1 MCSQEMALPNQCS
14 VIVATSIQDISN
26 EQYVVDSSGDR
37 CSVNMVYGVRLLRRA
52 FYQMLLCGDGGT
64 VAATCSVWWC
74 TVPGCTLVSSWCTL
88 INGVLVTSDNWYR
101 LWFVPLH
108 PYSVGR
114 MQWLDEHWCR
124 FRHWFSCEQYCQQC
138 HSDHTSTPI
147 ASSLK
152 TGPVSRPRLWR
163 TLVTL

>member
-14 VIVATSIQDISN
+14 VMVTASIQDISN

-37 CSVNMVYGVRLLRRA
+37 CSVNMVYSVRLSRRA
-52 FYQMLLCGDGGT
+52 FYQMLLCGDEGT

-74 TVPGCTLVSSWCTL
+74 TVPGCTLVSLWCTL
-88 INGVLVTSDNWYR
+88 INSVLVTSDNWCR

-108 PYSVGR
+108 PYSIGR

-124 FRHWFSCEQYCQQC
+124 FRHWFHCEQYQQC
-138 HSDHTSTPI
+138 DGDHTSTPI
-147 ASSLK
+147 ASSL
-152 TGPVSRPRLWR
+152 SWCS
-163 TLVTL
+163 